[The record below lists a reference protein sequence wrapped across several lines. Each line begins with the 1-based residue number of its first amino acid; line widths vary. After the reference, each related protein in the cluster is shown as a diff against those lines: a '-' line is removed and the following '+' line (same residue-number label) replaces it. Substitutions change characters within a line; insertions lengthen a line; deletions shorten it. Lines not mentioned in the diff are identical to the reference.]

1 MFFKNEKGIALV
13 TSLMFTLISL
23 GIIMMLLYMVTQATK
38 INSANKKYKTAIEAS
53 YGAVDLVAMDILPAM
68 IGFNTF
74 DATKYSDIA
83 LALPDAACL
92 AEKLK
97 KPTSLW
103 NSTLCNSTTQS
114 LLPNIKSD
122 FTFNLK
128 STNDNFGYNVYAKI
142 VDTKCTAA
150 LPDCTNSK
158 SSSIEINQTGLT
170 LTQITKIVAY
180 NNALKSLTSAD
191 PTSGGG
197 GGGEI
202 LPKPAYYTIE
212 VQGES
217 ATNAHEKSKL
227 SVLYAY

>member
-1 MFFKNEKGIALV
+1 MFLRNEKGIALV

-38 INSANKKYKTAIEAS
+38 INSANKNYKTAIEAS
-53 YGAVDLVAMDILPAM
+53 YGAVDLIALDILPSMLNPSSA
-68 IGFNTF
+68 FNASSYSNVSL
-74 DATKYSDIA
+74 AT
-83 LALPDAACL
+83 PDSACL

-97 KPTSLW
+97 TPTSLW
-103 NSTLCNSTTQS
+103 NSTLCDTTTKS
-114 LLPNIKSD
+114 LTPNVKSD

-128 STNDNFGYNVYAKI
+128 STNDSFGYNVYAKI

-150 LPDCTNSK
+150 LPACTNS
-158 SSSIEINQTGLT
+158 SDPATTGNVSYDNTIRGLM
-170 LTQITKIVAY
+170 
-180 NNALKSLTSAD
+180 SAD

-202 LPKPAYYTIE
+202 LSKPVYYTIE

-217 ATNAHEKSKL
+217 ARNAHEKSKL
-227 SVLYAY
+227 SVLYSF